1 MVKID
6 FKPMTQ
12 TSASVKGNR
21 SSGGS
26 KEEDFISMIQKHAS
40 KEKAPAA
47 KTDNQEKTPA
57 SETDNRDKAPV
68 SEKDTQDKVSEKDDG
83 KVQDAETNL
92 SDTEENISAQ
102 AIAQLQVSMQLV
114 VPVNLEEVL
123 TEQNPD
129 GEAAGLE
136 VVEPVAEEA
145 LPGAETEGIPLDP
158 AVLTLQEDLSAAF
171 KKAADKGDAKP
182 AVQTEGGLAEGEIM
196 ADAGDGERPV
206 EALSYGRQSEYSQKE
221 DSGSQSSEL
230 DGSTNAY
237 SEMFRTQNTESQWS
251 RSGLEKAAYTPVVR
265 TTPETF
271 GPDIGKTLAAR
282 IPEKNG
288 TLTIE
293 LEPASLGKLT
303 IRVIYEAGKAAV
315 SIMADNPKTLE
326 LLNQNAAEIARIMEE
341 KTGQETVIYTPEAQQ
356 QMGEKTDEQGKGR
369 QNQEQEDSR
378 KKEQSDAFAQQL
390 RLGLV

>member
-1 MVKID
+1 
-6 FKPMTQ
+6 
-12 TSASVKGNR
+12 
-21 SSGGS
+21 
-26 KEEDFISMIQKHAS
+26 
-40 KEKAPAA
+40 
-47 KTDNQEKTPA
+47 
-57 SETDNRDKAPV
+57 
-68 SEKDTQDKVSEKDDG
+68 
-83 KVQDAETNL
+83 
-92 SDTEENISAQ
+92 
-102 AIAQLQVSMQLV
+102 
-114 VPVNLEEVL
+114 
-123 TEQNPD
+123 
-129 GEAAGLE
+129 
-136 VVEPVAEEA
+136 
-145 LPGAETEGIPLDP
+145 
-158 AVLTLQEDLSAAF
+158 
-171 KKAADKGDAKP
+171 
-182 AVQTEGGLAEGEIM
+182 GGLAEGEIM

-206 EALSYGRQSEYSQKE
+206 EALSYGRQSEFSQKE

-237 SEMFRTQNTESQWS
+237 SQMFRTQNTESQWS
-251 RSGLEKAAYTPVVR
+251 RSGLEKAADTPVVR

>member
-145 LPGAETEGIPLDP
+145 LPGAETEG
-158 AVLTLQEDLSAAF
+158 
-171 KKAADKGDAKP
+171 
-182 AVQTEGGLAEGEIM
+182 GLAEEEIM